1 MDLSNLM
8 QMAGQLREQLAQAQ
22 AQARELR
29 IEGEAGGGLVRVV
42 MNGQHEVLEIVIDP
56 KALADKALLEDLLRA
71 AFNQASARVQ
81 ESVRDRMGG
90 FARSFGI
97 DLSALGLGR

>member
-8 QMAGQLREQLAQAQ
+8 QMAGQLREQLASAQ
-22 AQARELR
+22 AQARDLR
-29 IEGEAGGGLVRVV
+29 IQGEAGGGLVRVV

-56 KALADKALLEDLLRA
+56 KTLADKALLEDLLRA
-71 AFNQASARVQ
+71 AFNQAAARVQ
-81 ESVRDRMGG
+81 ETVRDRMGA
-90 FARSFGI
+90 FAHNFGI